1 MLMKP
6 KKQDA
11 GAVYM
16 SSGGPVREM
25 SNGPMQ
31 EPVDQLNIAA
41 EEIMSA
47 LEKKDVP
54 GLREAL
60 KSFMDMCSYEEEED

>member
-1 MLMKP
+1 MKP

-16 SSGGPVREM
+16 SNGGPVRDM
-25 SNGPMQ
+25 SNGPVQ
-31 EPVDQLNIAA
+31 EPVDELSIAA

-47 LEKKDVP
+47 LENKDVP
-54 GLREAL
+54 GLKEAL
-60 KSFMDMCSYEEEED
+60 KSFMDMCDSEEEED